1 MTSGVTPPAH
11 AELPLFARLSPLIDH
26 AQPEEIAGAV
36 AYLASDEARF
46 VTGSGLVIDGGQT
59 AI

>member
-1 MTSGVTPPAH
+1 MTPPAH